1 MIPRRSRIKREEK
14 RKEAFAPVTRAV
26 FTYMIRELIC
36 IGCPMGCP
44 LKVEYEDGEV
54 LGVTGNTCKNGEIYG
69 RNEVLHPMRTLTTT
83 VRLANRE
90 EMLPVKTASPVPK
103 EKLFDCMKEVADL
116 TVSAPVR
123 IGDVL
128 AENIAGTGVAL
139 VAAKNAD

>member
-1 MIPRRSRIKREEK
+1 
-14 RKEAFAPVTRAV
+14 
-26 FTYMIRELIC
+26 
-36 IGCPMGCP
+36 MGCP

-69 RNEVLHPMRTLTTT
+69 KNEVLHPMRTLTTT

-90 EMLPVKTASPVPK
+90 GMLPVKTAYPVPK
-103 EKLFDCMKEVADL
+103 EKLFDCMKEVACL
-116 TVSAPVR
+116 AASAPVR

-128 AENIAGTGVAL
+128 TENIAGTGVAL